1 MESRVCAAGCGTSM
15 MLYRAD
21 ARTCSAACRK
31 RLSRRALPDQMTA
44 RKRWVRHTASKRPVT
59 VTGAS
64 ASSTNPFTW
73 STHEAVSASPVG
85 AGSGF
90 VLGQG
95 IGCIDLDHCF
105 EGGELLPWAAE
116 LVAAN
121 RGTYIEASMSG
132 EGLPCH

>member
-1 MESRVCAAGCGTSM
+1 M
-15 MLYRAD
+15 
-21 ARTCSAACRK
+21 
-31 RLSRRALPDQMTA
+31 
-44 RKRWVRHTASKRPVT
+44 
-59 VTGAS
+59 
-64 ASSTNPFTW
+64 
-73 STHEAVSASPVG
+73 SASPVG

-105 EGGELLPWAAE
+105 DGGELLPWAAE

-132 EGLPCH
+132 EGLHIFGLLAESPGYKIRDGRNIEVYSSRRYIAVTGARFKGAPNVLAPLVAPGRK